1 MQEIIRKLTKQIDII
16 DTKEEMMNYGIYD
29 AMEDEIDEEERYV
42 FPC

>member
-1 MQEIIRKLTKQIDII
+1 MQEIIRKQTDVIY
-16 DTKEEMMNYGIYD
+16 TKEEMMNYGIYD